1 MDYFVWTRIITPLA
15 VLIFVIYV
23 IISANRSYKAI
34 AKKKAEG
41 NSGGV
46 DASVNSK
53 TDFPPFMENFE
64 ELPAETT
71 AAQETVGRAED
82 RSGTSGQSAPETVQA
97 EKQIEPPPV
106 PVDSPTPLPT
116 KPLPA
121 TSLLNLS
128 PETFRQ
134 GIILK
139 EILGRPKTLRSRRR

>member
-15 VLIFVIYV
+15 VLLFIIYV

-34 AKKKAEG
+34 AKKKGEG
-41 NSGGV
+41 NSGV
-46 DASVNSK
+46 DASVNHEV
-53 TDFPPFMENFE
+53 DLPPFMENFE

-121 TSLLNLS
+121 TSLLSLS

-139 EILGRPKTLRSRRR
+139 EILGRPKTLRGRRR

>member
-34 AKKKAEG
+34 AKKKREG
-41 NSGGV
+41 NSGV
-46 DASVNSK
+46 DASVSSEG
-53 TDFPPFMENFE
+53 DVPPFMENFE
-64 ELPAETT
+64 EFPAETPL
-71 AAQETVGRAED
+71 AQETVERAEGD
-82 RSGTSGQSAPETVQA
+82 IPSVAGQSAVETVQA

>member
-1 MDYFVWTRIITPLA
+1 MDYFVWTRIIAPLA

-23 IISANRSYKAI
+23 IISANRTYKAI
-34 AKKKAEG
+34 AQKKVKADG
-41 NSGGV
+41 RT
-46 DASVNSK
+46 DASVNSG
-53 TDFPPFMENFE
+53 TDLPPFMENFE

-71 AAQETVGRAED
+71 ESAEAD
-82 RSGTSGQSAPETVQA
+82 IPIAPETVQA
-97 EKQIEPPPV
+97 GKQIEPPPV
-106 PVDSPTPLPT
+106 PVDSPTPLST

-134 GIILK
+134 GVILA